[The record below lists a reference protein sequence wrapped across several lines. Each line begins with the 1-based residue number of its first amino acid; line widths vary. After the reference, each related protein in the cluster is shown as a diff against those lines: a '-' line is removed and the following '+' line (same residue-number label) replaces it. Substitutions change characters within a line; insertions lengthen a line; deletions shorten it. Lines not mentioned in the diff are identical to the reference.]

1 MQYNQKRSLL
11 IANVSIRVDTS
22 NYSIVKLTWPIDLH
36 FTSSFVM
43 NSQESLFNS
52 NGLLTVDL
60 NRIKKKTSNESQ
72 YKGEGIS
79 LYKE

>member
-1 MQYNQKRSLL
+1 
-11 IANVSIRVDTS
+11 
-22 NYSIVKLTWPIDLH
+22 
-36 FTSSFVM
+36 M